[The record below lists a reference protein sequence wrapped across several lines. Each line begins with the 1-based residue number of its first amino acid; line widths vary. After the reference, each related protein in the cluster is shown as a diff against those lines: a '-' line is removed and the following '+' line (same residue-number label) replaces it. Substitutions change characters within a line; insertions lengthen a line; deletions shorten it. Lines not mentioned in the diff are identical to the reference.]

1 MLENNIFFLGARSA
15 SVGPRGVCQPPAD
28 WEKAPEAGQGAS
40 WAERS
45 ALSQPR
51 GRRGA
56 TLAILRETPHPR
68 TQGPRRPARGSS
80 APLGG
85 GHGTETAERTPHALV
100 PCGSEKSL
108 HWKRFPPGRRACAH
122 VRPSRT
128 PPPACSLLSEA
139 LGPAFPLRC
148 LAGCLCNHH
157 LPEATDLQS
166 LPGQP
171 HYPDKHDHEATAH
184 IAQLC
189 KNRSYQKQS
198 PEWAGVQER
207 PRSKQIPKGKGSAQ
221 MKGKRRGRRG

>member
-85 GHGTETAERTPHALV
+85 EHGTETAERTPHALV
-100 PCGSEKSL
+100 PCGTK
-108 HWKRFPPGRRACAH
+108 AH
-122 VRPSRT
+122 HVEGGWSCGPLPTHFRDYGHQPSAQAGKTQSCCRTT
-128 PPPACSLLSEA
+128 PPPYPPPTTPPGPPQSQSRLGVERVQKCSSKTCSHWERKSQ
-139 LGPAFPLRC
+139 GFPA
-148 LAGCLCNHH
+148 
-157 LPEATDLQS
+157 
-166 LPGQP
+166 
-171 HYPDKHDHEATAH
+171 
-184 IAQLC
+184 
-189 KNRSYQKQS
+189 S
-198 PEWAGVQER
+198 PEEDA
-207 PRSKQIPKGKGSAQ
+207 GSATE
-221 MKGKRRGRRG
+221 

>member
-56 TLAILRETPHPR
+56 TLAILRDTPHPR

-100 PCGSEKSL
+100 PWPCGTKAHSVEGGWVLWSSAHSL
-108 HWKRFPPGRRACAH
+108 QGLWAA
-122 VRPSRT
+122 
-128 PPPACSLLSEA
+128 A
-139 LGPAFPLRC
+139 LGPIWEDAEL
-148 LAGCLCNHH
+148 LQNHPTT
-157 LPEATDLQS
+157 LSPPNLT
-166 LPGQP
+166 PWP
-171 HYPDKHDHEATAH
+171 
-184 IAQLC
+184 
-189 KNRSYQKQS
+189 S
-198 PEWAGVQER
+198 PEPEQV
-207 PRSKQIPKGKGSAQ
+207 GS
-221 MKGKRRGRRG
+221 GEGSEVLF